1 MNVTVSG
8 VEATLREVLKTADG
22 DTAPVVTVPSVPSL
36 SSVVGVINT
45 HPCRLVVD
53 EGVLDSSN
61 WPTLGRLS
69 DVVEEIELRT
79 SSIDQTAVVTQR
91 AVGTICTDT
100 RPPTGVVAEPSDG
113 VIQQF
118 ESIWRQA
125 SPREV
130 SCPTYEAVINAV
142 ATVGDDS
149 AVDDVRNLCQAVRGG
164 ESADAPVGVAV
175 WAAAR
180 SEPEVTTLREEI
192 PPRLGCG
199 ERTVSRRVRQLAD
212 VGLVRSLRVPDGSP
226 GRPSQTVTREQNPPL
241 TSVGRRQL
249 LSVSG

>member
-8 VEATLREVLKTADG
+8 VEATLREVLKTAG
-22 DTAPVVTVPSVPSL
+22 GEEPVVTVPSVPSL
-36 SSVVGVINT
+36 SSVVGVIDT

-53 EGVLDSSN
+53 EGVLEASG

-69 DVVEEIELRT
+69 DVIADTELRT
-79 SSIDQTAVVTQR
+79 SSIDQTAVVTQQ
-91 AVGTICTDT
+91 AVGTISTDT

-113 VIQQF
+113 VVQQF
-118 ESIWRQA
+118 ESIWRQSA
-125 SPREV
+125 PREV
-130 SCPTYEAVINAV
+130 SCPTYEAVIDAV
-142 ATVGDDS
+142 STVGDDS
-149 AVDDVRNLCQAVRGG
+149 AVEDVRDLCQAVRGD
-164 ESADAPVGVAV
+164 ESADTPVGVAV
-175 WAAAR
+175 WAAAAA
-180 SEPEVTTLREEI
+180 SPEVTTLREEI

-212 VGLVRSLRVPDGSP
+212 VGLIQSLRVPDGSP